1 MRHARADEEPINQ
14 DATATT
20 YVVEC
25 ANGGSNGAAATSAA
39 ATSAAATSLAAAA
52 SAAAAI
58 DFGDGSDECGLP
70 TPITVV
76 EGPST
81 VAYSLAVDDS

>member
-1 MRHARADEEPINQ
+1 MRHAGADDETINQ

-20 YVVEC
+20 YVVQC

-39 ATSAAATSLAAAA
+39 ATSAAATSLAAATT
-52 SAAAAI
+52 
-58 DFGDGSDECGLP
+58 DFDDGSDVCGFP
-70 TPITVV
+70 TPITLV

-81 VAYSLAVDDS
+81 VAYSVAVDDS

>member
-1 MRHARADEEPINQ
+1 MRHAGADDEPINQ

-20 YVVEC
+20 YVVQC

-39 ATSAAATSLAAAA
+39 ATSAAATSLAAAT
-52 SAAAAI
+52 SVGPSLE
-58 DFGDGSDECGLP
+58 DDGDACGF
-70 TPITVV
+70 PIPVTVT

-81 VAYSLAVDDS
+81 VAYSIVADDS

>member
-1 MRHARADEEPINQ
+1 MRHAGADDEPINQ

-39 ATSAAATSLAAAA
+39 ATTAAATSLAAATTGY
-52 SAAAAI
+52 
-58 DFGDGSDECGLP
+58 DDGSFVCSYP
-70 TPITVV
+70 IPITLV

-81 VAYSLAVDDS
+81 VAFSLAADDA